1 MCVCVCVC
9 VCVFERE
16 RERESARGLPLATL
30 AVRGFGMVPEAL
42 GNVTVIYLCQR
53 GFKCHIYKGEG
64 RQDLEFSHL

>member
-1 MCVCVCVC
+1 M
-9 VCVFERE
+9 
-16 RERESARGLPLATL
+16 RGLPLATL